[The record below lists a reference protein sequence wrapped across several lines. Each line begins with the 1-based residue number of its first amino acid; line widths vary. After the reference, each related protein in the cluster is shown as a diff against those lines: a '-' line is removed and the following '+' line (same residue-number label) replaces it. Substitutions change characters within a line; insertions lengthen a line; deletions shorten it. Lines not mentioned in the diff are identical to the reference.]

1 MISAILANF
10 ASAAA
15 ANASTLMQMQVRCL
29 SKKRNTALCTGIV
42 LSTSTQSK
50 QQRGTEVK
58 QIYGNETVVK

>member
-10 ASAAA
+10 SSAAA
-15 ANASTLMQMQVRCL
+15 ANVMQMQVRCL

-42 LSTSTQSK
+42 LSTTAQSK

>member
-10 ASAAA
+10 SSVQLQQREADASIAFEQE
-15 ANASTLMQMQVRCL
+15 TQY
-29 SKKRNTALCTGIV
+29 ALCSSIV
-42 LSTSTQSK
+42 LSTTAQSK

>member
-10 ASAAA
+10 SSAAA
-15 ANASTLMQMQVRCL
+15 MQMQVQRL
-29 SKKRNTALCTGIV
+29 SKKCNTALCTGIV
-42 LSTSTQSK
+42 LSTTAQSK